1 MAGTSL
7 DPYRWRPLFV
17 PWGYR
22 MRVRSSYC
30 NGTSGDNVN
39 STTRGDW
46 KYFIF
51 TG

>member
-1 MAGTSL
+1 VSKVQLGGTHET
-7 DPYRWRPLFV
+7 
-17 PWGYR
+17 GYR
-22 MRVRSSYC
+22 MRVRSSYY

-39 STTRGDW
+39 STTHGDW